1 MLRTAPMSH
10 TQLAATVAAPPAD
23 PLFALDRLGTRLGF
37 ARDCQIFAEGDAA
50 QHMYKVLSGT
60 VRVCKVLPDGRRH
73 IASFHFAGDF
83 FGFEDLTLR
92 HHSAEAIGDVVVM
105 RYPRLAI
112 EQAAARE
119 PALARRLREMAL
131 DELAAAHQRMLC
143 LGRKTA
149 TERVVSFLLDM
160 AERDGVD
167 EPIELPMSRYDIA
180 DYLGLTIET
189 VSRVL
194 GALRCAGAIAVP
206 QAQRIDILDRPALDE
221 VALAA

>member
-1 MLRTAPMSH
+1 MQRTAPMPRALLS
-10 TQLAATVAAPPAD
+10 TALGATPAD
-23 PLFALDRLGTRLGF
+23 PLLALDRLGTRLGF
-37 ARDCQIFAEGDAA
+37 PRGRQIFVECDAA
-50 QHMYKVLSGT
+50 EHMFKVLSGA

-83 FGFEDLTLR
+83 FGFEDLTQR
-92 HHSAEAIGDVVVM
+92 HHTAEAIGDVVVM

-112 EQAAARE
+112 EHAATSE
-119 PALARRLREMAL
+119 PALARQLRQMAL
-131 DELAAAHQRMLC
+131 DGLAAAHQRMLC

-149 TERVVSFLLDM
+149 TERVVSFVLDM
-160 AERDGVD
+160 AERVGID

-194 GALRCAGAIAVP
+194 GALRRAGAISVP
-206 QAQRIDILDRPALDE
+206 QAQRIDIRDRAALE
-221 VALAA
+221 GVGLAA